1 MWPRRAVLPCMA
13 LLAALHAPTARG
25 GSNPDASLIE
35 RGLEITR
42 PGASVTETFDLT
54 GALAALK
61 IPSVSIAIIDHAG
74 IVWARAF
81 GAGATASTLFQAAS
95 LSKLVT
101 AVAALRLVQDGRL
114 NLDQDVNAELT
125 EWHVPPSE
133 MTGSS
138 PVTLRGLLSMTAGIG
153 VPGYLGYA
161 PGAPLPNL
169 TQTLDGVPPANSPP
183 VRVEA
188 VPGRRYAYSGG
199 GFEIV
204 QAIIQDATHQPFEVA
219 MQRLVLRPA
228 GMVDSA
234 FVQPLP
240 ASLVGRAATGHRSDG
255 SELPGGWRIVPE
267 LAAGGLWSTPTDL
280 ARLLIAIAGSYR
292 GKSNALLG
300 ETLAC
305 TMLTRQNGGPYG
317 LGGAVSGSGRDLVLM
332 KRGQN
337 IGYQSYMLV
346 FPNAGQGI
354 VVMTNSDN
362 GTTLTT
368 ALVRRAVQVYRWPML
383 DGLPD

>member
-1 MWPRRAVLPCMA
+1 MWPRRVA
-13 LLAALHAPTARG
+13 LCFVALHAGAARG
-25 GSNPDASLIE
+25 GSSPDASLLE
-35 RGLEITR
+35 RSLEITR
-42 PGASVTETFDLT
+42 PGASVTEILDLT

-61 IPSVSIAIIDHAG
+61 IPSVSIAIIDHDR

-81 GAGATASTLFQAAS
+81 GAGATPSTLFQAAS

-114 NLDQDVNAELT
+114 NLDRDVNAELT
-125 EWHVPPSE
+125 EWRVPPSD

-138 PVTLRGLLSMTAGIG
+138 PVTLRDLLSMTAGIG

-161 PGAPLPNL
+161 PGTPLPNL
-169 TQTLDGVPPANSPP
+169 TQILDGIPPANSPP

-199 GFEIV
+199 GY
-204 QAIIQDATHQPFEVA
+204 
-219 MQRLVLRPA
+219 
-228 GMVDSA
+228 
-234 FVQPLP
+234 
-240 ASLVGRAATGHRSDG
+240 AATGHRSDG
-255 SELPGGWRIVPE
+255 SELPGGWCVVPE

-292 GKSNALLG
+292 GKRNALLG
-300 ETLAC
+300 DTMARSMLA
-305 TMLTRQNGGPYG
+305 RQNGGPYG

-354 VVMTNSDN
+354 VVMTNSDT
-362 GTTLTT
+362 GTTLAT
-368 ALVRRAVQVYRWPML
+368 ALVRRAAQVYRWPML